1 MKISRILRVVVLS
14 TLLSSLAIPGVFA
27 QGSSAQAQQSGVA
40 LQRGYRTGY
49 SDGYMAGYRDTIDS
63 VAKNYTRHNEY
74 AKADR
79 AYSKDYGSIEDYRDG
94 YQQGFESGYETG
106 YERRSFESSLPT
118 GLTKRGAIPVDDRTA
133 EVTTDGN
140 GTNPNSSYSDSS
152 DQVSTNTDQVIATS
166 YQSNSNTNPVIIIP
180 RAKQS

>member
-27 QGSSAQAQQSGVA
+27 QGPSAQTKQTGVA

-79 AYSKDYGSIEDYRDG
+79 AYSKDYGPMDDYRDG
-94 YQQGFESGYETG
+94 YQQGFETGYETG
-106 YERRSFESSLPT
+106 YERRSFESTLPT
-118 GLTKRGAIPVDDRTA
+118 GLTKRGAITVDDRTA
-133 EVTTDGN
+133 EVITTGN
-140 GTNPNSSYSDSS
+140 
-152 DQVSTNTDQVIATS
+152 STNA
-166 YQSNSNTNPVIIIP
+166 NSGYLSVVFD
-180 RAKQS
+180 RRS